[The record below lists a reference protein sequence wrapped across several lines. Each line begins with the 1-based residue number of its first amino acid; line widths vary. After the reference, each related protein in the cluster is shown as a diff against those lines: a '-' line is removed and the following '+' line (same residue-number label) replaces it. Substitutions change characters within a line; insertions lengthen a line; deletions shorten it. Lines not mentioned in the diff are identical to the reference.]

1 MGKSSKGPPANT
13 SQTTTSQ
20 YPDELK
26 PFIADIFGK
35 AKGIEEQRS
44 SDGYQ
49 AYNAPRIA
57 GFNDDQTTAFQG
69 IRDAQGASQPY
80 FGAQS
85 ALINR
90 ATAGPSAAQTAQ
102 YMNPYT
108 QNVIDIQQRELGRQ
122 GEQERQR
129 IGAGAAQAG
138 SFGGSRQAILE
149 AEQMRNQGMRGDD
162 IQAKGLNQA
171 YAQAQQGI
179 AQAGARDLQGAG
191 MYGQMGTQVPAQRM
205 KELGALAG
213 VGAADQTQRQRA
225 LDLGFQ
231 QFRDEYNA
239 PMQNLNEYSAILR
252 GFPLPADTSMSQ
264 TSYSPVAPLSSQLLG
279 AGAGLTGMAGM
290 AGLFGASGGQ
300 VKKLREG
307 GLASMY
313 APSSNRVRMG
323 KTNYAGDELIEEEV
337 VEEYKPKNWFDAG
350 MNMFR
355 PEEAKGKSIYEAMQ
369 ILGGG
374 DSTISEGEERE
385 KVQAFNALTPE
396 QQLIQKKEEEN
407 QKLLNANFQLIK
419 EEAAGIRD
427 VDGNLIENVAVE
439 ESITENVPAT
449 PFEVPKNQELSFMNW
464 MSGEQKD
471 PAREQRMRFATWGP
485 VLAGASRIMSA
496 KDTATAVGEL
506 FNTGAKV
513 AQSYIGQKGSETAMK
528 AATRASTLAGA
539 KTMSE
544 IVENLTPTAAYVAAN
559 SSIDKLITSNDG
571 QVPDKTTPEL
581 LETYERLVDQRDVI
595 AGQLGSEKL
604 QQLREDTLNGL
615 RPTPGREVVLT
626 PEIMGMFSQEEL
638 YKQFTNSDAYKEVP
652 IGEAPATIKKAEGGK
667 IRSFDFVE
675 QGDTLVAVPK
685 LT

>member
-1 MGKSSKGPPANT
+1 
-13 SQTTTSQ
+13 
-20 YPDELK
+20 
-26 PFIADIFGK
+26 
-35 AKGIEEQRS
+35 
-44 SDGYQ
+44 
-49 AYNAPRIA
+49 
-57 GFNDDQTTAFQG
+57 
-69 IRDAQGASQPY
+69 
-80 FGAQS
+80 
-85 ALINR
+85 
-90 ATAGPSAAQTAQ
+90 
-102 YMNPYT
+102 
-108 QNVIDIQQRELGRQ
+108 
-122 GEQERQR
+122 
-129 IGAGAAQAG
+129 
-138 SFGGSRQAILE
+138 
-149 AEQMRNQGMRGDD
+149 MRNQGMRGDD

-337 VEEYKPKNWFDAG
+337 VEEYKPKNLFDAG

-355 PEEAKGKSIYEAMQ
+355 PPEAKGKSIYEAMQ

-374 DSTISEGEERE
+374 NSTISEGEERE
-385 KVQAFNALTPE
+385 KVQAFNELTPE
-396 QQLIQKKEEEN
+396 QQLIQRKEEEN

-464 MSGEQKD
+464 MSGEQRD

-615 RPTPGREVVLT
+615 RPTPGREIVLT
-626 PEIMGMFSQEEL
+626 PEIMGSLSLEEL

>member
-1 MGKSSKGPPANT
+1 
-13 SQTTTSQ
+13 
-20 YPDELK
+20 
-26 PFIADIFGK
+26 
-35 AKGIEEQRS
+35 
-44 SDGYQ
+44 
-49 AYNAPRIA
+49 
-57 GFNDDQTTAFQG
+57 
-69 IRDAQGASQPY
+69 
-80 FGAQS
+80 
-85 ALINR
+85 
-90 ATAGPSAAQTAQ
+90 
-102 YMNPYT
+102 
-108 QNVIDIQQRELGRQ
+108 
-122 GEQERQR
+122 
-129 IGAGAAQAG
+129 
-138 SFGGSRQAILE
+138 
-149 AEQMRNQGMRGDD
+149 MRNQGMRGDD

-350 MNMFR
+350 LNMFR

-374 DSTISEGEERE
+374 DSTISDGVERE
-385 KVQAFNALTPE
+385 EVQAFDALTPE

-449 PFEVPKNQELSFMNW
+449 PFEVPENQAESFMNW
-464 MSGEQKD
+464 MSGEQRD
-471 PAREQRMRFATWGP
+471 PDREQRMRFATWGP